1 METRGIHTHTAR
13 RARSSAC
20 VRHQTLPNT
29 SRAPGVPPR
38 TGGRISVWGALPFL
52 AEKRIVLASA
62 GSWHQPGG
70 AEQRSRHEGEG
81 YLVEGEGP

>member
-13 RARSSAC
+13 HARSSAC

-29 SRAPGVPPR
+29 SRLLGAPEDR
-38 TGGRISVWGALPFL
+38 RQDLRLGALPFL

-70 AEQRSRHEGEG
+70 QSNEVGTRGKG
-81 YLVEGEGP
+81 TW